1 MQMVTKKTAAFFILF
16 ISAIFLVNTTLV
28 LAKNSRK
35 SSQWLQL
42 KSEDLHLGAHHTQH
56 FKIFSKYTSGYNL
69 QVLKAID
76 KVQSHAMDGG
86 TYFIGI
92 DSIPAESPVYYELC
106 LFNKSL
112 ITPPRKSSY
121 CSGSSYT
128 AFIETLNQILM
139 KKKNKLSDERF
150 EALRMQEPNGGRR
163 EDWVKFWGIW
173 NGDGF
178 GTQFAMV
185 QYAGMG
191 KEIKPEDAKPGD
203 FVNISW
209 KTGIGHSVIFLGWYI
224 DKNNVKNMVYWSSQ
238 KGTNGYGDQ
247 VVPLEKIE
255 EVKFV
260 RLTNP
265 DNLFKFDVKKEINKN
280 IPGDKISW

>member
-1 MQMVTKKTAAFFILF
+1 MVTKKASFLILF
-16 ISAIFLVNTTLV
+16 ISAIFLANTTLV

-42 KSEDLHLGAHHTQH
+42 KNEDLHLGAHHTQH

-92 DSIPAESPVYYELC
+92 DSIPAESPVYYELR

-139 KKKNKLSDERF
+139 KKKDKLTEERF

-185 QYAGMG
+185 QYAAMG

-265 DNLFKFDVKKEINKN
+265 DNLFKFDIKKEINKN
-280 IPGDKISW
+280 IPGDKINW